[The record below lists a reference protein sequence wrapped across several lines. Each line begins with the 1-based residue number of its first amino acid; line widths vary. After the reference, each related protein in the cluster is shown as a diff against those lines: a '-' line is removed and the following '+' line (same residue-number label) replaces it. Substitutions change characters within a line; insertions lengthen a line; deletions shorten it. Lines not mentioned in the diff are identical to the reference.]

1 MKALLI
7 FLLVVGA
14 IATQAAIMAAAE
26 QYQSLKSAKQADD
39 EKAEAQL
46 KANIHAVEADRDLAI
61 YKGYLKLRSE
71 SGLDKRLLKFIGVV
85 IQKANV
91 VLGKKQLVVQVKG
104 TKEIFDLTVT
114 FKDKIP
120 DNINV
125 GDRVTVS
132 GTFEKGNLVG
142 ATLTKSTVVPVI

>member
-26 QYQSLKSAKQADD
+26 QYQSLKAAKQADD